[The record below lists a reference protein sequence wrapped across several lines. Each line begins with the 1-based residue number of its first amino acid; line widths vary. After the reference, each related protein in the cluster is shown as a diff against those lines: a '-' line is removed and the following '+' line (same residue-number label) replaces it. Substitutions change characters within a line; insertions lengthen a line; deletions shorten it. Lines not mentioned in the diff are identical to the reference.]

1 VAEVPPIRPSLHP
14 HPSGTTAFL
23 VDGRVNEKGR
33 KIPFILEIENNYL
46 LRCTNSAG
54 FLFSA
59 CIADVGNEPITCV
72 LADGTAIDC
81 VMVIDRSRAKIRLN
95 ARNAGWFLARD
106 LPKVLG

>member
-1 VAEVPPIRPSLHP
+1 MPAFNQFISLP
-14 HPSGTTAFL
+14 TTAFL
-23 VDGRVNEKGR
+23 VAGRVNENGR

-72 LADGTAIDC
+72 LSDGTAIDC
-81 VMVIDRSRAKIRLN
+81 VMVIDRSRGKIRLDSSN
-95 ARNAGWFLARD
+95 VDWFWLEIY
-106 LPKVLG
+106 PKF